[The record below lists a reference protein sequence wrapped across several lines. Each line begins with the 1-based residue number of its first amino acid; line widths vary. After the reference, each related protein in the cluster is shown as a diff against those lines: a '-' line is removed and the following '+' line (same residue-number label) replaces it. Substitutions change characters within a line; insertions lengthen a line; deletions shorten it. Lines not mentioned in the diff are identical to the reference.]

1 MTPVNLSLLSHQAI
15 FVGGEA
21 EMALLS
27 AALEDACTGQG
38 GVVLLAGEPGIGTT
52 RTAEEL
58 GLQAAQHD
66 AQVLWGRC
74 YESGRAKS
82 FLAHR
87 SLRISTPR
95 VAHGVT
101 THDE

>member
-1 MTPVNLSLLSHQAI
+1 MTPVNPSLLSHQAI
-15 FVGGEA
+15 FVGWEA

-58 GLQAAQHD
+58 GLRRPNMTPRYCGGVAMRAAGRRASGAQVFADIHTKSRARCHD
-66 AQVLWGRC
+66 AR
-74 YESGRAKS
+74 
-82 FLAHR
+82 
-87 SLRISTPR
+87 
-95 VAHGVT
+95 
-101 THDE
+101 

>member
-1 MTPVNLSLLSHQAI
+1 
-15 FVGGEA
+15 
-21 EMALLS
+21 MALLS
-27 AALEDACTGQG
+27 AVLEDACTDQG
-38 GVVLLAGEPGIGTT
+38 GVVLLASEPSIGKT

-58 GLQAAQHD
+58 GLQATQRG

-74 YESGRAKS
+74 YESGGAKG

-101 THDE
+101 THDERGHLYLASRPTP